1 VSDRSVR
8 SRVLAL
14 LVDELGVEGPV
25 ADDAELARDL
35 LLDSLAAVEL
45 VMVVEDDLE
54 IGLAD
59 TTVAGLTT
67 VGDLIDAVEARV
79 AARDA
84 RTLGGT

>member
-14 LVDELGVEGPV
+14 LVDELGVEGTV
-25 ADDAELARDL
+25 AD
-35 LLDSLAAVEL
+35 AVEL
-45 VMVVEDDLE
+45 VMVVEDDLD